1 MKNWLQQRYDEKF
14 ISVHSVVNNKVYDIT
29 HSVQDNFIKKIK
41 HAFSTSHLPKAY
53 FLFQSSWITQFSLF
67 MY

>member
-1 MKNWLQQRYDEKF
+1 MKKI

-41 HAFSTSHLPKAY
+41 HASSPSHLLKAY
-53 FLFQSSWITQFSLF
+53 FLFQSSWITQSSLF